1 MVAGGGGGG
10 EGGERFLGAGGF
22 GKDALTNLQA
32 TERVS
37 DAGFNII

>member
-10 EGGERFLGAGGF
+10 GGGERFKGTGGF
-22 GKDALTNLQA
+22 GKGALTNLHA

-37 DAGFNII
+37 DAGFSII